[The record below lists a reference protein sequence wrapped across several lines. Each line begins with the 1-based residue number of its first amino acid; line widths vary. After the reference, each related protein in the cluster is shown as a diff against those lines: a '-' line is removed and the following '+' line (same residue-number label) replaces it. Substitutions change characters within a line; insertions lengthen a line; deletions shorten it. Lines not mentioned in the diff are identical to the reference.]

1 MLFMSLMLMLAPT
14 EYPAFDEER
23 AAALCEAKRAER
35 DMTIL
40 YEDNAS
46 CVADQRADHRY
57 FTVIAANTDPALAPA
72 FARCARTWTKDGT
85 TDWGMMQYCART
97 NLDGKRDFAALRAE
111 TKNLLRLSVDK
122 CVAEETEDDSPDWGS
137 IASCA
142 RDQMGGHRDLALF
155 RRTAPTA
162 TERQGIDLCRMQA
175 VDDEDKVVDWASAVR
190 CAARIQI
197 Y

>member
-1 MLFMSLMLMLAPT
+1 MLVMSLVLMLAPT
-14 EYPAFDEER
+14 EYPAFDADR
-23 AAALCEAKRAER
+23 AASLCEVKRAER

-57 FTVIAANTDPALAPA
+57 FTVIAANADPAFAPA
-72 FARCARTWTKDGT
+72 FARCALTWTKDGT
-85 TDWGMMQYCART
+85 TDWGMMEYCART
-97 NLDGKRDFAALRAE
+97 NIDGKRDFTALRAD
-111 TKNLLRLSVDK
+111 TKNLLRTSVNK
-122 CVAEETEDDSPDWGS
+122 CVADETEDGAPDWDS

-142 RDQMGGHRDLALF
+142 RDQVGGHRDLALF
-155 RRTAPTA
+155 RRAASTA

-175 VDDEDKVVDWASAVR
+175 VDAEDKVVDWANAVR
-190 CAARIQI
+190 CAARIRI